1 MQRAASKRENQA
13 NDDRGW
19 EGQPCQPE
27 IFMPGV
33 RFEECPIKA
42 SLGVLGKKWTMLI
55 LRDIGIRKIDRFNR
69 LLESI
74 PGLTPRILSRR
85 LKELEA
91 KGFIDCVENKDSPMI
106 VRWTLTNK
114 GRDTL
119 PILLQLVVFGSK
131 WHADEVFKDRRPR
144 TLNEL
149 FNPDATKFIQPSAE
163 V

>member
-1 MQRAASKRENQA
+1 MQRAVSKRENPADGQ
-13 NDDRGW
+13 GW

-27 IFMPGV
+27 IFLPGV

-55 LRDIGIRKIDRFNR
+55 LRDIGVRKIDRFNR

-91 KGFIDCVENKDSPMI
+91 KGFIDCIEDKTSPMI

-114 GRDTL
+114 GRDAL

-131 WHADEVFKDRRPR
+131 WYAGEVFKDKRPR
-144 TLNEL
+144 ALNEL
-149 FNPDATKFIQPSAE
+149 FKPDAVKLARLLAR